1 MLDLEGEDSD
11 DASDI
16 EKEMEQRVNPLHL
29 IPALSTM
36 NSRGS
41 KKFDFGLNKGDND
54 NDWMSLDSDR
64 KIALSDAE
72 SDDCKV
78 VNAGGNGDF
87 DYISD
92 GFDAFSMASLPDYG
106 MGGGGDSSAKKANF
120 CYTPSNKSQLRV

>member
-1 MLDLEGEDSD
+1 
-11 DASDI
+11 
-16 EKEMEQRVNPLHL
+16 
-29 IPALSTM
+29 M

-64 KIALSDAE
+64 KIALSDAQ
-72 SDDCKV
+72 SDNDDCQV

-92 GFDAFSMASLPDYG
+92 GFDAYSMASLPDYG
-106 MGGGGDSSAKKANF
+106 MGGGGGGDSSAKKATNF
-120 CYTPSNKSQLRV
+120 CYTPSNKSQLRI